1 MSFPKI
7 PIHGFALIL
16 VVLLTL
22 VTGCPKPSKLN
33 LYCSNS
39 SPIEF
44 TVVKTSYTVVT
55 LIP

>member
-39 SPIEF
+39 NPIEF
-44 TVVKTSYTVVT
+44 TMV
-55 LIP
+55 LILIEPRIL